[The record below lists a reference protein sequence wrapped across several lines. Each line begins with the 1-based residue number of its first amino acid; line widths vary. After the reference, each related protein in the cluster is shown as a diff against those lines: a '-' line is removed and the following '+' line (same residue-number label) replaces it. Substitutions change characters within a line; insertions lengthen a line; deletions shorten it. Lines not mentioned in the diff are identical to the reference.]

1 MMRDVLDRLKGG
13 LIVSCQAE
21 DGSPFY
27 EPGAMARFA
36 RAAKMGGA
44 SGIRAKEPDIR
55 SIRDVCD
62 LPIIGI
68 DKVYVDGFEVY
79 ITPRFADA
87 QRIADAGAEIIALDC
102 TPRPR
107 PGGAEM
113 GELVQRI
120 GAELG
125 LPVMADIATLG
136 EALAA
141 ERAGC
146 DIVATTLSGHT
157 SYSQRRDAPDW
168 DLLEAVV
175 RAVEIPTDPALCGR
189 HDHRVRATA
198 CAERHGREAPP
209 AASGPQTGSRPG
221 PSGRARRPGQSVNS
235 RRPPD
240 GPQAQAR

>member
-175 RAVEIPTDPALCGR
+175 RAVEIP
-189 HDHRVRATA
+189 VV
-198 CAERHGREAPP
+198 AEGHISTP
-209 AASGPQTGSRPG
+209 
-221 PSGRARRPGQSVNS
+221 
-235 RRPPD
+235 
-240 GPQAQAR
+240 AQARRALDMGAWAIVVGAAITKPTELTQRFVGAMTTG